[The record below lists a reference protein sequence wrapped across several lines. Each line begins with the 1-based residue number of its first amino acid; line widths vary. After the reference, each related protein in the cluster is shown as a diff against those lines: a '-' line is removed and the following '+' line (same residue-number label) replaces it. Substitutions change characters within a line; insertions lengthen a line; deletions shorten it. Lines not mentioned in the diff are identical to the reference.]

1 MMLVQVEAKSG
12 QLWLERL
19 ALRTAALIT
28 ADEWTLTGGSA
39 CVTSSLGEESD
50 DSILQAKTERD
61 VGLVEQWKLGMHSN
75 HKNIKPALWFFTYLL
90 QSENQITFICPSQ
103 LTLLRFSIVVSLKSI

>member
-1 MMLVQVEAKSG
+1 MMLLQVEAKSG

-39 CVTSSLGEESD
+39 CFTSSLGKESD
-50 DSILQAKTERD
+50 DSIIQAKKERD
-61 VGLVEQWKLGMHSN
+61 VGLVEQWKLGMHS
-75 HKNIKPALWFFTYLL
+75 KM
-90 QSENQITFICPSQ
+90 
-103 LTLLRFSIVVSLKSI
+103 